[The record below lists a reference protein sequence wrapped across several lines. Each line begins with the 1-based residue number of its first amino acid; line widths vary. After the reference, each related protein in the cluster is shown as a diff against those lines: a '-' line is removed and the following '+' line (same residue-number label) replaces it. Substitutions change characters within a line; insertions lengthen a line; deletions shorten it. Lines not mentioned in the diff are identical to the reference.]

1 MPGYDSDYAIGKHPI
16 FLQDPN
22 TSHIVRDKIRKKL
35 INGDNCVKFSQ
46 IKLAMKKLYSII
58 IFVVAFTFSA
68 QAQDTHYYQTE
79 FSKEEFA
86 KRRNRI
92 YDEIGNNAI
101 AVIQGASGI
110 PGFSVFRQSNT
121 FFYLTGLETARSYL
135 IINGKNKR
143 STLYLPHRDE
153 GMESSQGKVL
163 SAEDAELVKELTG
176 MDQVKGIE
184 FLAADLVGSG
194 LIKPPGPLLYTE
206 FSPAEIGNDSRDEI
220 LFGQAR
226 NAADPWD
233 GGTTREA
240 EFIAKLRNRFPQF
253 EIRDLTPTLDGMRLI
268 KSAEEIAVIKK
279 ATNIAGLA
287 IIEAMRSTNPG
298 VYEYQLD
305 AAAKYIFYMHGAQG
319 DGYPSI
325 IGGGTN
331 AYMGHYFHKT
341 DALQDGDLVLMDYAP
356 DYEFYTSDVTRI
368 WPVNGKFSE
377 AQKQLYNFIVAYRD
391 ALFKYIKPGV
401 TADEVLDN
409 AAADMK
415 EYLKGK
421 IFVKESHLKAVQDG
435 LKFRGHFQ
443 HPVGMAVHDVGRVR
457 GIPLEAGMV
466 FTIDPMIWLHEER
479 LYIRIEDMALVTEN
493 GVENLSGFVPSTLE
507 DVEATIKEKGVI
519 EFRPA
524 VEISSVEN

>member
-1 MPGYDSDYAIGKHPI
+1 MSIRH
-16 FLQDPN
+16 
-22 TSHIVRDKIRKKL
+22 SIVLLLLVI
-35 INGDNCVKFSQ
+35 
-46 IKLAMKKLYSII
+46 
-58 IFVVAFTFSA
+58 TFSA
-68 QAQDTHYYQTE
+68 LAQEKHYYQTE

-92 YDEIGNNAI
+92 YEEIGKDAI

-121 FFYLTGLETARSYL
+121 FFYLTGLETPRSYL
-135 IINGKNKR
+135 IINGRNR
-143 STLYLPHRDE
+143 RATLYLPHRDE
-153 GMESSQGKVL
+153 GMENSQGKVL
-163 SAEDAELVKELTG
+163 AAEDADLVKELTG
-176 MDQVKGIE
+176 VDQVKGIE
-184 FLAADLVGSG
+184 FLSSDLVGSG
-194 LIKPPGPLLYTE
+194 LIKPPGPILYTE

-233 GGTTREA
+233 GSSTREA
-240 EFIAKLRNRFPQF
+240 QFIRKLRDRFPQF
-253 EIRDLTPTLDGMRLI
+253 EIRDLTPTLDAMRLI

-279 ATNIAGLA
+279 ATSIAGLA
-287 IIEAMRSTNPG
+287 IIEAMRSTKPG
-298 VYEYQLD
+298 VFEYQLD

-341 DALQDGDLVLMDYAP
+341 DPLVDGDLVLMDYAP

-377 AQKQLYNFIVAYRD
+377 EQKALYNFIVAYRD

-401 TADEVLDN
+401 TADEVLDQ

-415 EYLKGK
+415 EYIEDKT
-421 IFVKESHLKAVQDG
+421 FVKESHLKAVQEG
-435 LKFRGHFQ
+435 IKFRGHFQ

-457 GIPLEAGMV
+457 GVPLEAGMV

-479 LYIRIEDMALVTEN
+479 LYIRIEDVALVTES
-493 GVENLSGFVPSTLE
+493 GVENLSSFVPSSLE
-507 DVEATIKEKGVI
+507 DVEATIREQGLI
-519 EFRPA
+519 DFRPA
-524 VEISSVEN
+524 IDLKSIQH